1 MSSDQ
6 QAVREEGEPSLAV
19 STPSAYAVLY
29 DNDRK
34 FLVATKV
41 MESYYFLSEGTGSVY
56 YNGYKLPPSKGPGLN
71 ALPGGGDKE
80 NNPRAC
86 ARREFREET
95 GVDLPQSTGFYK
107 DIVKSFEGGA
117 YSGVYFRADLGDVR
131 KVVDE
136 ISQKSLPN
144 SKRIIAEI
152 KSKKYTKYDQVIE
165 FVRKNNISP
174 WPVDNEL
181 ERVECWNIA
190 DQATWDKIKKW
201 ESNSAINWYY
211 HVLKYLRVDIFG
223 LKE

>member
-1 MSSDQ
+1 
-6 QAVREEGEPSLAV
+6 
-19 STPSAYAVLY
+19 
-29 DNDRK
+29 
-34 FLVATKV
+34 
-41 MESYYFLSEGTGSVY
+41 
-56 YNGYKLPPSKGPGLN
+56 
-71 ALPGGGDKE
+71 
-80 NNPRAC
+80 
-86 ARREFREET
+86 
-95 GVDLPQSTGFYK
+95 
-107 DIVKSFEGGA
+107 
-117 YSGVYFRADLGDVR
+117 VYFRADLGDVR